1 LVAQNKTTETILTKK
16 DPGDLSK
23 QVVEVAALLAH
34 GCSVHLWKT
43 IDGKSTIWQESGKLP
58 KAEKI
63 TIEKEFSAQNPPR
76 NVSQWARPL
85 KMNGEVLGVL
95 EVSGITSLSEKVR
108 DSLDKF
114 ARIAETALNHAG
126 QQRAVQEISAILEA
140 TKLLNSTLDLS
151 ELLKIVLQLATRL
164 SGADRGTVFLLDRKL
179 NEIWSLV
186 GIGLEEHEIR
196 ISVESGIAGWV
207 ALHGHPVRL
216 EDAYAD
222 PRFDPN
228 QRSLEGLGKV
238 VDEAAATVA
247 RLQDLAR
254 RRRDRPAESVDL
266 TGVLLGAVEMART
279 ALDGTGAALRI
290 DDDVPPLPMVRGTAA
305 ELSHLFADLLANAR
319 ESTPQGGTVEVRARA
334 ARGCVL
340 VSIADHGA
348 GIPEENLSRV
358 FDPFFSTSE
367 TRETGLVLSIA
378 FGLMQRLGG
387 GITAA
392 NRPGGG
398 SAYTLSFPLA
408 SARPRREQQK
418 AQRPLKAS
426 ILLVDDESD
435 NLEVLEELLEME
447 GHRVETAASGKA
459 AVERFQR
466 GERYDLVLCDVGMPQ
481 MSGWQVV
488 RELRR
493 IAPSAR
499 IWLLTGW
506 ANEISEHDPR
516 LGDVQ
521 GVLGK
526 PLDMDQ
532 LRSLLGDPQG
542 PTPNEHHA
550 MA

>member
-1 LVAQNKTTETILTKK
+1 
-16 DPGDLSK
+16 
-23 QVVEVAALLAH
+23 VVV
-34 GCSVHLWKT
+34 T
-43 IDGKSTIWQESGKLP
+43 
-58 KAEKI
+58 
-63 TIEKEFSAQNPPR
+63 
-76 NVSQWARPL
+76 
-85 KMNGEVLGVL
+85 
-95 EVSGITSLSEKVR
+95 
-108 DSLDKF
+108 
-114 ARIAETALNHAG
+114 
-126 QQRAVQEISAILEA
+126 
-140 TKLLNSTLDLS
+140 
-151 ELLKIVLQLATRL
+151 
-164 SGADRGTVFLLDRKL
+164 
-179 NEIWSLV
+179 
-186 GIGLEEHEIR
+186 
-196 ISVESGIAGWV
+196 
-207 ALHGHPVRL
+207 
-216 EDAYAD
+216 
-222 PRFDPN
+222 
-228 QRSLEGLGKV
+228 
-238 VDEAAATVA
+238 
-247 RLQDLAR
+247 
-254 RRRDRPAESVDL
+254 
-266 TGVLLGAVEMART
+266 
-279 ALDGTGAALRI
+279 
-290 DDDVPPLPMVRGTAA
+290 
-305 ELSHLFADLLANAR
+305 
-319 ESTPQGGTVEVRARA
+319 
-334 ARGCVL
+334 
-340 VSIADHGA
+340 IADQGA
-348 GIPEENLSRV
+348 GIPEENLSRI
-358 FDPFFSTSE
+358 FDPFFSTTE

-398 SAYTLSFPLA
+398 SAYTLTFPLA
-408 SARPRREQQK
+408 SAQPRREQQK
-418 AQRPLKAS
+418 AQRARKAS
-426 ILLVDDESD
+426 VLLVDDESD